1 MPLLIIAHETLGA
14 DCDGC
19 INEVVEESGSRYFCN
34 ACQAEISIEDV
45 GRAVMEMPSVD
56 IPCPHCGRTNE
67 ISGFVELSAFICRF
81 CGQGVAR

>member
-56 IPCPHCGRTNE
+56 IPCPHCGRTKE
-67 ISGFVELSAFICRF
+67 KPKTSCFR
-81 CGQGVAR
+81 